1 MPFFRL
7 TRIFYSD
14 WSLRFSIFFRIVRI
28 EMMTRVYMSGQIA
41 KSDICASPKPPP
53 EFDKN
58 GHPTHK
64 IALFVRSLVDNV
76 RDAKSSRCSR
86 YICAIFFQLVL
97 IFGPFWIIFGPFW
110 QFWVIFGPIWS
121 ILGHF
126 WAILGNFRSFLGH
139 FLVLIFCG
147 KILLC
152 AI

>member
-1 MPFFRL
+1 MLFFRL

-53 EFDKN
+53 EFDNN

-86 YICAIFFQLVL
+86 YICAIFFSAGANL
-97 IFGPFWIIFGPFW
+97 WA
-110 QFWVIFGPIWS
+110 

-126 WAILGNFRSFLGH
+126 GNFGSFLGQFGQFGVIFGLFWVILGH
-139 FLVLIFCG
+139 FGAIFWC
-147 KILLC
+147 
-152 AI
+152 

>member
-1 MPFFRL
+1 MLFFRL

-64 IALFVRSLVDNV
+64 IALFVRSLVANMMVDMEDDNV
-76 RDAKSSRCSR
+76 AD
-86 YICAIFFQLVL
+86 LV
-97 IFGPFWIIFGPFW
+97 
-110 QFWVIFGPIWS
+110 VINV
-121 ILGHF
+121 GHTP
-126 WAILGNFRSFLGH
+126 
-139 FLVLIFCG
+139 
-147 KILLC
+147 
-152 AI
+152 